1 MSFNIKKSVEVDYL
15 AARTISSRDFQT
27 NQNAPPGHVL
37 TATASGNARWVFS
50 PPVNSFS
57 RIILPDLSYSTIV
70 GFNDESLN
78 AFQLRASEPL
88 SLEVVSSLNQIIVGG
103 DFSNFISVASLT
115 STVAGLGQIYISTV
129 AGGGGDLISTVGGL
143 GQIYVST
150 PSLTST
156 VAGLGETY
164 TSTSSLKSTVAGLG
178 QTYVSIPS
186 LTSTVAGLGQTYVSI
201 PSLTST
207 VLSLGNSL
215 NSTVAGLGQTY
226 VSSPSLT
233 STVAGLGQNYVSV
246 PSLVSTVAGLGQTYV
261 SIPSLTST
269 VAGLGQTYVSIPSLT
284 STVTGLGE
292 TYVSIP
298 SLTSTVANL
307 GQTYVSIPSLTSTV
321 ANLGQTY
328 VSIPSLTSTV
338 TGLGETYVS
347 IPSLTSTVANLGQT
361 YVSIPSLT
369 STVTGL
375 GQTYVSIPSLT
386 STVANLGQTYVS
398 IASLTSTVAG
408 LGQTYVSIPSLTS
421 TVTGLGETY
430 VSVPS
435 LTSTVAGL
443 GKTYVSIPSLT
454 STVLSLGNSLTS
466 TVTGLGQTYVS
477 IPSLTST
484 VAGLGETYVSIPSLT
499 STAAGLG
506 QTYVSIL
513 SLTSTVAGLGQ
524 TYVSTPSLTSTVAGL
539 GQIYISAVIGSGTDL
554 ISTVAGLGQIY
565 VSTPSLVS
573 TVVGLGQ
580 IYVSTPSLVSTVAG
594 LGQIYVS
601 IPSLTSTVRGIS
613 NNLYI
618 SSLTTSTF
626 TVTDNARIPY
636 ISTIGIS
643 SGTITVGT
651 GSAAA
656 PTYSFAGD
664 TNTGIFGPSAD
675 VLAFTT
681 GGLERLRINSIGS
694 VGIGK
699 SAAAGYVLDVSGGNI
714 QVNRTGV
721 NAEVDLTAGGGTFS
735 LRRSTGTNG
744 NADVLNTGS
753 GLFSLYTNSI
763 SRITIDGLGS
773 VGVGILPSYN
783 FDVSGTGRFT
793 NTLQTDSI
801 ISMASGTAAAPAL
814 TFTGDTNNGIYRP
827 GADIFAIATAGVERL
842 RVTSG
847 GLVGI
852 GCDPN
857 ASYNLDVSGSA
868 RINNG
873 GVFFATNT
881 NDAGSITS
889 SGEASFNN
897 KIVYNATRGN
907 GGHIFNVN
915 GGEAMR
921 ISSIGLIGINTSTP
935 SFRLDVSGTGHF
947 TQTLQTD
954 SNISMA
960 SGTEAAPALTFTGD
974 TDTGVFRPGA
984 NRFGITVGGTSRF
997 EISGNDFTMNS
1008 YSMYACRAWLNVDAS
1023 SGVIFTGQNIASV
1036 VNKQNIGDVG
1046 TTAGYFIA
1054 GFTSNFRADSNY
1066 SAVVNA
1072 ANQDLRACATIRTK
1086 TTSNMSLLTWRTD
1099 GDTIGNQGF
1108 CLACFS

>member
-37 TATASGNARWVFS
+37 TATASGNARWAFS

-57 RIILPDLSYSTIV
+57 RVILPDLSYSTIV
-70 GFNDESLN
+70 GFNDESMN

-88 SLEVVSSLNQIIVGG
+88 SLEVVSSLNQIIIGG

-186 LTSTVAGLGQTYVSI
+186 LTSTVAGLGQIYVSI

-226 VSSPSLT
+226 VSIPSLT

-246 PSLVSTVAGLGQTYV
+246 PSLVSTVAGLGQSYV

-369 STVTGL
+369 STVAGL

-430 VSVPS
+430 VSIPS

-484 VAGLGETYVSIPSLT
+484 
-499 STAAGLG
+499 AAGLG
-506 QTYVSIL
+506 QTYVSIP

-573 TVVGLGQ
+573 TVIGLGQ
-580 IYVSTPSLVSTVAG
+580 IYVSTPSLISTVAG

-601 IPSLTSTVRGIS
+601 IPSLTSTVRGVS
-613 NNLYI
+613 NNLYV

-626 TVTDNARIPY
+626 TVTNLARIPY

-643 SGTITVGT
+643 SGTITVGA

-656 PTYSFAGD
+656 PTYSFGED
-664 TNTGIFGPSAD
+664 TNTGMFGPSAD

-753 GLFSLYTNSI
+753 GSFSLYTNSV

-857 ASYNLDVSGSA
+857 ASYNLDISGSA

-873 GVFFATNT
+873 GVFFATNS

-897 KIVYNATRGN
+897 KIVYNGTRGN

-935 SFRLDVSGTGHF
+935 SFRLDVSGTGRF

-1036 VNKQNIGDVG
+1036 VNKQTVG
-1046 TTAGYFIA
+1046 GADTAGYFIA
-1054 GFTSNFRADSNY
+1054 TFTSNFRADSNY
-1066 SAVVNA
+1066 AAVVNC
-1072 ANQDLRACATIRTK
+1072 ANQDLRVVATVRSK
-1086 TTSNMSLLTWRTD
+1086 TTSNVSLLTWRNDT